1 MKLRFG
7 ESTDGQTI
15 IPAYVNL
22 FRSTGCWLMDDN
34 IESLNC
40 VDFLRDD
47 FHYSY
52 ALYVFSLDPVFGQ
65 TTTEHTCIFKNRE
78 LLDSKRSLQRKWTY
92 IDVDYDY
99 LEAYNKGLGPI
110 DKSYIRGEAK
120 ACESLEVYL
129 NEDSDKNNFVFY
141 QIYYGYSYTAML
153 DGSSYVTWEFGTV
166 LDCSTWKPFWFS
178 WEGNV
183 HSMGFGLEPGVDTYL
198 TYDLGRTFPIKIVQ
212 LATSQSYVTGQW
224 RWLTDEPPLFN
235 LPAPGGY
242 EILEISEDTAQYTP
256 IYTTAATD
264 PEGDT
269 VSVTSTGDN
278 INMFEIYS
286 GILYTMQALDYETE
300 NFYVVTFQADDGRNQ
315 EKTSMI
321 IKLTNVIDVAPVI
334 TIHSVSI
341 PEELPL
347 GTDIGKAFTF
357 TDDEEDD
364 SWTFSFTGTN
374 AEYLSVDSP
383 STVTMKEVIDIDT
396 TSVDFSG
403 LSIVVM
409 DSASNYDTKVLDITI
424 IDINDNAPTFT
435 SDYYTAAVDEG
446 TGSGQ
451 TAVTVGV
458 TDADI
463 SNAGLTTS
471 ILSQNGA
478 TSGFDFTISGNDINT
493 ASTMDYEA
501 LEGVNFQYVLVVSV
515 VDSPPVGDP
524 LTGTAV
530 VRITVNPANDNS
542 PTWAGT
548 GSYSATVQEDTAVT
562 TVITTL
568 QASDTDLGLD
578 GEITYTILSVTPSK
592 WTYIDVNYDYLEAYN
607 KGLGPIDKSYIRG
620 EAKACESLEVYLNED
635 SDKNNFVLYQIYYG
649 YSYTAMLD
657 GSSYVTWEF
666 GTVLDCS
673 TWKPFWFSWE
683 GNVHSMGFGLEPGV
697 DTYLT
702 YDLGRTFPI
711 NIVQL
716 ATSQSHVTGEWRWLT
731 DEPPLFNLP
740 APGGYDILEISE
752 DTAQYTPIY
761 TPAATDPEGD
771 TVTVTSTGDNINMF
785 EIYSGI
791 LYTMQA
797 LDYETENFYVVTFQA
812 DDGRNQENTS
822 LIIKLTNVIDVAP
835 VVTIHSI
842 SIPEELPLGTD
853 IGKAFTFTDDEDDDS
868 WTFSFTGTNAEYLN
882 VDSASTV
889 TMKEVIDIDTTSVDF
904 SGLNI
909 VVMDSASN
917 YDSKVLDITI
927 IDINDNAPTFTS
939 DYYTAEVYDGTGSGH
954 TAVTV
959 GVTDAD
965 ISNAGLTTSILSQN
979 GATFGFDFTISG
991 NDINTASTLD
1001 YEALEGVN
1009 FQYVLVVSVVDS
1021 PPVGDP
1027 LTGTAVVRIT
1037 VEPENE
1043 HVPSWL
1049 STPTPAAEISENNHF
1064 LTVVT
1069 QLEAIDSD
1077 LGSDGQIIYTI
1088 TSVYPSSGTG
1098 LFTVDSTGQ
1107 VKVGGALDADAGT
1120 GGVSSYAISIRAWDK
1135 GTSPKYVDGSVSVT
1149 VTGANDNAPHFDA
1162 SIIQASLSEGG
1173 TLNSVVTQITANDH
1187 DGDSVTLS
1195 IHSGGD
1201 GHFTM
1206 DGDSLKYTSAV
1217 DYETKDTHLL
1227 IIKATDG
1234 THDSYVSVEV
1244 SIVDV
1249 VDEPPVI
1256 SVVSSS
1262 TMAEEQ
1268 AVGSAVYGGYVVTD
1282 PDQGDTHSYAL
1293 SGTHASY
1300 IRIDSST
1307 GGLTVSQNVDLE
1319 SGLTQLDLSVTV
1331 TDTSGLTA
1339 TQAFSITVEDINDL
1353 PPVFS
1358 PSVYTVEIT
1367 ENTAGDTSLA
1377 DLTCSDGDTGNN
1389 ALFDVTVAS
1398 GDGGAGIFKM
1408 SGLQLLTDSTPTDYE
1423 AVGSS
1428 GYMYTLV
1435 ITAVDTP
1442 DQGEANT
1449 GTAIV
1454 KVTVK
1459 PENEFDPVWR
1469 TTVSEGA
1476 APGTAVTSFT
1486 ATDADLGDD
1495 GVISYSIASVTAA
1508 SGTSAPDKFSI
1519 ASSTGELMVAGELDV
1534 DTGTNGESSY
1544 TVVIRASDKGATA
1557 RTLDGS
1563 IVVTLTNVNDN
1574 APTFDQTD
1582 YTASVSEASAV
1593 GTAVIALNTEDFD
1606 GDAVTLSVASGRDDL
1621 FECVGNEVK
1630 VKAPLDYEADT
1641 YHTIIIRASD
1651 GVFETDVPVQVK
1663 VQDVSDEDPVIT
1675 MVATATMAE
1684 EQALGTGVY
1693 GGYLVTDPDAGDT
1706 QTYALS
1712 GADSGYLSIDSATG
1726 ELSVAQN
1733 VNREGS
1739 SGKTQLDLTLTVTDQ
1754 GGQQVTQAFSIT
1766 VQDINDLPPVFNPSE
1781 FTAEITENAAA
1792 DVSLLDLTCSDG
1804 DTGNNALFDVT
1815 VASGDGGAGIF
1826 KMNGLQL
1833 LTDSTPSDYEA
1844 LGSSGYMYTLVIT
1857 AVDKPDQGAP
1867 NTGTAIVRVTVK
1879 PENEFDP
1886 VWTGPASDGSGTFV
1900 GDTVSEGEAPGY
1912 VITTF
1917 QATDADLGVDGEV
1930 TYTIVSVTSASG
1942 TSASDKFSIASSTG
1956 ELMVAGELD
1965 VDTGTNGESSYTV
1978 VVRASDKGATA
1989 RTLDGSIVVTL
2000 TNVND
2005 NAPTFDQTDYTASV
2019 SEASAVGTAVIALN
2033 TEDFDG
2039 DAVTL
2044 SVASG
2049 RDDLFECV
2057 GNEVRIKSGLD
2068 YESNT
2073 FHVLIIRASDGVF
2086 EADVPVQVNVQDASD
2101 EVPIITMVAAAT
2113 MSEEQAIGTGVYG
2126 GYVVTDGD
2134 DGDALTYSLSGA
2146 DSAYLVI
2153 DSTSGELSIAQ
2164 NVDRESGMSSLSLTL
2179 IATDLAGL
2187 QATQDFTITVEDIND
2202 LPPTFNPSEYTTE
2215 ITENMAA
2222 DTSIL
2227 DLTLS
2232 DGDDGNNAVF
2242 TLSVVSGDGG
2252 AGIFKMSGQQLQ
2264 TAATAAD
2271 YEVLEAAGFV
2281 YTLVIT
2287 AVDTPDVGESN
2298 TGTAVVRVTV
2308 KPENEFDPV
2317 WTAPESGS
2325 GTFTG
2330 VTVEEDKEPGFVI
2343 TTFGATDDDIG
2354 LDGII
2359 AYSIVSVT
2367 GASGATPSDKFAID
2381 TTTGELRIATRLD
2394 GDTGTNGE
2402 LSYTV
2407 VVRASDSGTSPR
2419 SVDGTI
2425 DISVTNVNDNAP
2437 VFDQTD
2443 YQANVNEDS
2452 PVDTVVVSFTPVDHD
2467 GDAVTLSISS
2477 GRDDL
2482 FWCDGYDVK
2491 VKGTLDYESE
2501 TTFVLIMRATDG
2513 TFDTDVS
2520 LQVNVVDVV
2529 DERPAINMISN
2540 TSMAEEQT
2548 IGTGVYGGYVVTDAD
2563 AGDTHTY
2570 ALSGAD
2576 SAFISIDTSTG
2587 DLTVGQNVDRDGGKT
2602 ELQLTLTVTDQAGL
2616 QATQDFKITVED
2628 INDLPPTFSQSVF
2641 EVEVTENTAVD
2652 TSLLDLT
2659 CTDGDSGNN
2668 AVITIASIGGDD
2680 PPRMDTPDQGAAM
2693 TGTAIVKV
2701 KVKPENEF
2709 DPAWSSPAV
2718 DGSGNF
2724 DGVTIGEDTTSGT
2737 VVVSLTATDDDDG
2750 ADGDLS
2756 YSIVTVTAASGSS
2769 ADNMFSIDEQTGDV
2783 TVAGELD
2790 VDTATNGEDSY
2801 TLTFRAT
2808 DKGQTPRTVDAGI
2821 VVTLTNVNDNAP
2833 VFDQAAYEAIVD
2845 EDSAVDTVVITF
2857 NVQDHDG
2864 DVVTLSV
2871 VSGRDDLFSCDGY
2884 DVKVKAALDYETDKF
2899 YVLVVRASDGKFDTD
2914 VSLQVNISDVVDEN
2928 PVITVATTTSMAE
2941 EQAVGTPVKGGYVVT
2956 DADEHDVLTY
2966 ALTGNDLNICSY
2978 DPASGDSGFLSIN
2991 SSTGDLTVTQNVNR
3005 EGTSGKQ
3012 QLSLTLTVTDQA
3024 GLQATKDFTISVEDI
3039 NDLPPTFSPSMYEI
3053 EVTENT
3059 AADTSVLDLI
3069 CTDDDDGNNGLFD
3082 VTVADGDDTLTKF
3095 KVSGQQLQTDVNLLD
3110 YDSLEASG
3118 YMYTLVI
3125 TAVDTPDQG
3134 EANTGTAIV
3143 KVTVKPENEFDPV
3156 WTSPAIDGSGN
3167 FDSITINEDTEIGT
3181 AVATL
3186 VATDDDS
3193 GDDGDVTYSITDV
3206 TSQSGATANDLFSI
3220 NAQTGALMVAGALD
3234 VDSGTNGEGS
3244 YTVVVAASD
3253 NGQTPRSVAGTIVIS
3268 LSNVNDNAPI
3278 FDQSTYQ
3285 ADISEDSAVNTVVK
3299 TLNTIDHDGDAV
3311 TLSVVSGRSDLFT
3324 CDGNDVKVKAGLDFE
3339 EESVFVVIIN
3349 ATDGKFQ
3356 TEVTLQ
3362 IDLTDVIDE
3371 APVITMAT
3379 TSSVSEEQTIGT
3391 GVDGGYIVTDA
3402 DKQDALSYT
3411 LTGADSAYLSIDS
3424 ATGDLTVAQNINREG
3439 VNAKSALSLR
3449 LTVTDQAG
3457 LQATQDFTITVKDI
3471 NDHPPIFNPSV
3482 YEIQVTEN
3490 TAPDTSLLDFTSTDQ
3505 DDGNNAL
3512 FDVTVADG
3520 DDTLTKF
3527 KVSGQ
3532 QLQTDVNF
3540 VDYDR
3545 LEASGYMYTLVI
3557 TAVDTPDQGEA
3568 NTGTAIVKVTVKPEN
3583 EFDPVW
3589 TGPALDGSGTF
3600 TGLSVSEA
3608 ETPGHVLTTFV
3619 ATDDDSGDDGT
3630 LTYSIVSITAA
3641 SGATTS
3647 GLFAIGERSGE
3658 FTVAKMLDAD
3668 SETGGE
3674 GSYSVVV
3681 RATDGGTSPRSVEGT
3696 ITVSLD
3702 DANDNAPSFDLTEYK
3717 ADVEEDKAIG
3727 TVVLTMNTLD
3737 IDNNDVVSLSIVA
3750 GNGDLFEVDGNDVK
3764 VKSSLDFETEDSHV
3778 LIINAT
3784 DGKHDTSVS
3793 VQVTVLDAIDE
3804 PPVITLTSTG
3814 SMSEEETVGTGVVAG
3829 YVVSDPDA
3837 GDTLTYSLT
3846 GAASHYLSIDSAT
3859 GGLSVA
3865 ENVNRDGTSGRT
3877 ELNDLLLTVTDQAGL
3892 TATQAFTITVKD
3904 INDVPPVFDPDV
3916 MTTEVTENT
3925 AVGTALL
3932 DFNCKDDDIGNNA
3945 IFTLALSSG
3954 DDTDAK
3960 FTVSGTQL
3968 LTDSNTLDY
3977 ESTTL
3982 EASGYMYTLVITAVD
3997 TPDQGEANT
4006 GTAIVKVTVKPE
4018 NEFDPVWTGPASDGS
4033 GTFTGAS
4040 VSEDASL
4047 GHVITTFAASDDDF
4061 GEDGRVTFSI
4071 VSITGASGATAPGT
4085 FSIDASAGD
4094 LMVASELDTD
4104 SGTNGEASYAIVV
4117 KASDNGATPRF
4128 VEGTITV
4135 SLDNVNDNA
4144 PVFDKT
4150 EYQADLSEDAV
4161 ADTAVITLNSD
4172 DYDGDAVTLSI
4183 ISGRDDLFLCDGSDV
4198 KVKAALN
4205 YEDANHHVLVIK
4217 ASDGTFDAE
4226 VSLLINIVD
4235 VIDETPVITMVTTGT
4250 MAEGQTI
4257 GTGVIGG
4264 FKVTD
4269 ADEKDVL
4276 TFGLSG
4282 ADSGYLTIDPATGD
4296 LSVAQD
4302 IDREAGI
4309 VELSLTLT
4317 VTDQAGLQ
4325 ATEDFTITVED
4336 VNDSPPI
4343 CVPAVFSAEV
4353 TENSIEDLGL
4363 VTLTCTDSDEGN
4375 NALFSVSIGSG
4386 DDTASPKFKMS
4397 GLELLTSSNPLNYE
4411 LLKDEGY
4418 MYTLVITAVDTPD
4431 QGEANTGTAIVKVTV
4446 KPENE
4451 FDPVWSDPVPDVNG
4465 YLNDVTVDEDAAPG
4479 TAITTVTATDDDQ
4492 ADDGKI
4498 TYEITS
4504 ITLDDGSDAAG
4515 TFTIGAKTGDLI
4527 VKSELDA
4534 EGSISFYDIALR
4546 AVDGG
4551 STPLEATASIKVFVN
4566 NTNDLPPEFA
4576 EAKYQTEVLENVTVG
4591 SAIFT
4596 LEATDLDGDVIT
4608 YSVDAESSGVFEC
4621 DGDEIKLLKKLDFE
4635 INRYHSV
4642 IVSASDGKHTVY
4654 VSFIV
4659 NVVDVIDEPPSIT
4672 VADYSIAEE
4681 QVTGTVIGN
4690 VFSVTDLD
4698 VGDVFLYELSGANA
4712 DIFAINATT
4721 GMLSLEN
4728 RVDSDTGIHTLDQL
4742 TLTVTDSG
4750 AQVSSVELS
4759 FNVLDINDN
4768 PPIFSTASYT
4778 PTFQEAGANAL
4789 SLMEFTVTD
4798 ADIGVN
4804 AEYDLTVSAG
4814 DDTDPKFSITGTTLY
4829 VDSSNVN
4836 YEDMVDINFKYT
4848 LTVTAIDK
4856 PTEGQPLTGITIV
4869 TVTVT
4874 SKNEFTPEWE
4884 SPTFESGDV
4893 FPAITVPETL
4903 PVGSG
4908 IANYTATDADEGLAG
4923 RLDYQVQSITGSDGR
4938 EFSSEFTMITSDGV
4952 GTLVVSST
4960 LDADKL
4966 SGGVDHYIVV
4976 IGASDLGDDIR
4987 TITGT
4992 VTVSL
4997 TNEDDPEDTGV
5008 TATATEDN
5016 RTEKW
5021 ALRGALMVASAALM
5035 SLGVLFAMK
5044 IIKKPPKTS
5053 RDFFDDFGTLL
5064 DSPNYNPGTSP

>member
-1 MKLRFG
+1 M
-7 ESTDGQTI
+7 
-15 IPAYVNL
+15 V
-22 FRSTGCWLMDDN
+22 FRHIGPDRGNAVTSA
-34 IESLNC
+34 
-40 VDFLRDD
+40 R
-47 FHYSY
+47 
-52 ALYVFSLDPVFGQ
+52 
-65 TTTEHTCIFKNRE
+65 CI
-78 LLDSKRSLQRKWTY
+78 DQSLQWPVLSPDINQ
-92 IDVDYDY
+92 IDHFCD
-99 LEAYNKGLGPI
+99 E
-110 DKSYIRGEAK
+110 IRR
-120 ACESLEVYL
+120 
-129 NEDSDKNNFVFY
+129 
-141 QIYYGYSYTAML
+141 
-153 DGSSYVTWEFGTV
+153 
-166 LDCSTWKPFWFS
+166 WF
-178 WEGNV
+178 NDV
-183 HSMGFGLEPGVDTYL
+183 RP
-198 TYDLGRTFPIKIVQ
+198 RP
-212 LATSQSYVTGQW
+212 
-224 RWLTDEPPLFN
+224 
-235 LPAPGGY
+235 
-242 EILEISEDTAQYTP
+242 
-256 IYTTAATD
+256 TTAD
-264 PEGDT
+264 EL
-269 VSVTSTGDN
+269 S
-278 INMFEIYS
+278 
-286 GILYTMQALDYETE
+286 QAYHGVLA
-300 NFYVVTFQADDGRNQ
+300 FIQSIADDGRNH
-315 EKTSMI
+315 EKTSM
-321 IKLTNVIDVAPVI
+321 
-334 TIHSVSI
+334 
-341 PEELPL
+341 
-347 GTDIGKAFTF
+347 
-357 TDDEEDD
+357 
-364 SWTFSFTGTN
+364 
-374 AEYLSVDSP
+374 
-383 STVTMKEVIDIDT
+383 
-396 TSVDFSG
+396 
-403 LSIVVM
+403 
-409 DSASNYDTKVLDITI
+409 
-424 IDINDNAPTFT
+424 
-435 SDYYTAAVDEG
+435 
-446 TGSGQ
+446 
-451 TAVTVGV
+451 
-458 TDADI
+458 
-463 SNAGLTTS
+463 
-471 ILSQNGA
+471 
-478 TSGFDFTISGNDINT
+478 
-493 ASTMDYEA
+493 
-501 LEGVNFQYVLVVSV
+501 
-515 VDSPPVGDP
+515 
-524 LTGTAV
+524 
-530 VRITVNPANDNS
+530 
-542 PTWAGT
+542 
-548 GSYSATVQEDTAVT
+548 
-562 TVITTL
+562 
-568 QASDTDLGLD
+568 
-578 GEITYTILSVTPSK
+578 
-592 WTYIDVNYDYLEAYN
+592 
-607 KGLGPIDKSYIRG
+607 
-620 EAKACESLEVYLNED
+620 
-635 SDKNNFVLYQIYYG
+635 
-649 YSYTAMLD
+649 
-657 GSSYVTWEF
+657 
-666 GTVLDCS
+666 
-673 TWKPFWFSWE
+673 
-683 GNVHSMGFGLEPGV
+683 
-697 DTYLT
+697 
-702 YDLGRTFPI
+702 
-711 NIVQL
+711 
-716 ATSQSHVTGEWRWLT
+716 
-731 DEPPLFNLP
+731 
-740 APGGYDILEISE
+740 
-752 DTAQYTPIY
+752 
-761 TPAATDPEGD
+761 
-771 TVTVTSTGDNINMF
+771 
-785 EIYSGI
+785 
-791 LYTMQA
+791 
-797 LDYETENFYVVTFQA
+797 
-812 DDGRNQENTS
+812 
-822 LIIKLTNVIDVAP
+822 IIKLTNVIDVAP

-842 SIPEELPLGTD
+842 SIPEELPVGTD
-853 IGKAFTFTDDEDDDS
+853 IGKAFTFTDDEEDDSWTFSFTVQMMRRMTHGPSPLRVSTDDEEDDS
-868 WTFSFTGTNAEYLN
+868 WTFSFTGTNGEYLN

-909 VVMDSASN
+909 VVTDSASN
-917 YDSKVLDITI
+917 YDSKALAISI

-939 DYYTAEVYDGTGSGH
+939 DYYSAEVYDGTGPGH

-965 ISNAGLTTSILSQN
+965 ITNAGLTTSILSQN
-979 GATFGFDFTISG
+979 GAISGFDFTISG
-991 NDINTASTLD
+991 NDINTASTMD
-1001 YEALEGVN
+1001 YEALESVN
-1009 FQYVLVVSVVDS
+1009 FQYVLVVSVIDN
-1021 PPVGDP
+1021 PPVGDT

-1037 VEPENE
+1037 VVPKNE
-1043 HVPSWL
+1043 HAPTWL
-1049 STPTPAAEISENNHF
+1049 STPTPSAEISEDSHF

-1077 LGSDGQIIYTI
+1077 LGSDGQITYKIV
-1088 TSVYPSSGTG
+1088 SVYPSSGTG

-1120 GGVSSYAISIRAWDK
+1120 GGVSSYTIGVRAWDK

-1162 SIIQASLSEGG
+1162 SIIQATLSEGEA
-1173 TLNSVVTQITANDH
+1173 LNSVVTQIAVNDH
-1187 DGDSVTLS
+1187 DGDSVALS

-1234 THDSYVSVEV
+1234 THDSYISVEV
-1244 SIVDV
+1244 SIEDV

-1256 SVVSSS
+1256 STVSSS

-1282 PDQGDTHSYAL
+1282 PDKGDTHSYAL

-1300 IRIDSST
+1300 ISIHPNT
-1307 GGLTVSQNVDLE
+1307 GGLTVSQDVDLE

-1331 TDTSGLTA
+1331 TDSSGLTA

-1353 PPVFS
+1353 PPTFN
-1358 PSVYTVEIT
+1358 PSLYTVEIT
-1367 ENTAGDTSLA
+1367 ENTAGDTLMA

-1408 SGLQLLTDSTPTDYE
+1408 SGLQLLTDSTPADYE
-1423 AVGSS
+1423 ALQAS

-1459 PENEFDPVWR
+1459 PENEFDPVWSNPVLDGSGNFAGA
-1469 TTVSEGA
+1469 TVSEGD
-1476 APGTAVTSFT
+1476 APGTVVTSFT

-1495 GVISYSIASVTAA
+1495 GDITYAIASVTAA
-1508 SGTSAPDKFSI
+1508 SGASAPDKFSI

-1534 DTGTNGESSY
+1534 DTGTNGESGF
-1544 TVVIRASDKGATA
+1544 TVVVRASDKGATP
-1557 RTLDGS
+1557 RTVDGS
-1563 IVVTLTNVNDN
+1563 IVLALTNVNDN
-1574 APTFDQTD
+1574 APKFDQTD
-1582 YTASVSEASAV
+1582 YTANVSEASGV
-1593 GTAVIALNTEDFD
+1593 GTAVIALNTEDYD

-1630 VKAPLDYEADT
+1630 VKAPLDYET
-1641 YHTIIIRASD
+1641 ETFHTVIIRASD
-1651 GVFETDVPVQVK
+1651 GIFETDVPVQIN

-1675 MVATATMAE
+1675 MVASATMAE

-1706 QTYALS
+1706 HTYALS

-1754 GGQQVTQAFSIT
+1754 GGQQATQDFSIT
-1766 VQDINDLPPVFNPSE
+1766 VEDINDLSPVFNPSE
-1781 FTAEITENAAA
+1781 FTAQITENSAA
-1792 DVSLLDLTCSDG
+1792 DVSLVDLSCSDG
-1804 DTGNNALFDVT
+1804 DLGTNAQYDVT

-1826 KMNGLQL
+1826 KMSGLQL
-1833 LTDSTPSDYEA
+1833 LTDSTPADYEA

-1857 AVDKPDQGAP
+1857 AVDKPANGAP
-1867 NTGTAIVRVTVK
+1867 NTGTAVVRVTVT

-1900 GDTVSEGEAPGY
+1900 GATVSEGEAPGY

-1917 QATDADLGVDGEV
+1917 QATDADLGEDGDI
-1930 TYTIVSVTSASG
+1930 TYGIVSITSASG
-1942 TSASDKFSIASSTG
+1942 ASAPDKFSIASSTG

-1978 VVRASDKGATA
+1978 VVRASDKGATP
-1989 RTLDGSIVVTL
+1989 RTVDGSIVLAL

-2005 NAPTFDQTDYTASV
+2005 NAPTFDQTDYTANV
-2019 SEASAVGTAVIALN
+2019 SEASGVGTAVIALN
-2033 TEDFDG
+2033 TEDYDG

-2101 EVPIITMVAAAT
+2101 EVPVITMIAAAT
-2113 MSEEQAIGTGVYG
+2113 MSEEQALGTGVYG

-2134 DGDALTYSLSGA
+2134 DGDSLTYSLSGA
-2146 DSAYLVI
+2146 DNAYLSI
-2153 DSTSGELSIAQ
+2153 DSTTGELFVAQ
-2164 NVDRESGMSSLSLTL
+2164 NVDRESGLSPLSLTL

-2202 LPPTFNPSEYTTE
+2202 LPPTFNPSEYTAE

-2222 DTSIL
+2222 DTSVL
-2227 DLTLS
+2227 DLSLS
-2232 DGDDGNNAVF
+2232 DGDDGNNAMF

-2252 AGIFKMSGQQLQ
+2252 AGIFKMTGQQLQ

-2287 AVDTPDVGESN
+2287 AVDTPDAGESH

-2330 VTVEEDKEPGFVI
+2330 VTVGEDKEPGYVI

-2367 GASGATPSDKFAID
+2367 GASGATTSDKFTID
-2381 TTTGELRIATRLD
+2381 TATGELRIATRLD

-2402 LSYTV
+2402 TSYSV
-2407 VVRASDSGTSPR
+2407 VIRASDSGTSPR

-2425 DISVTNVNDNAP
+2425 DVSVTNVNDNAP

-2467 GDAVTLSISS
+2467 GDAVTLSIAS

-2482 FWCDGYDVK
+2482 FWCDGNDVK
-2491 VKGTLDYESE
+2491 VKGALDYETE
-2501 TTFVLIMRATDG
+2501 GTFVLIMRASDG
-2513 TFDTDVS
+2513 TFETDVS
-2520 LQVNVVDVV
+2520 LQVDVVDVV
-2529 DERPAINMISN
+2529 DEPPAINKISN
-2540 TSMAEEQT
+2540 SSMAEEQA

-2563 AGDTHTY
+2563 AGDTHSYT
-2570 ALSGAD
+2570 LSGAD
-2576 SAFISIDTSTG
+2576 SAYISIDPSTG
-2587 DLTVGQNVDRDGGKT
+2587 NLTVGQNVDRDSGKT
-2602 ELQLTLTVTDQAGL
+2602 ELELTLTVTDQAGL
-2616 QATQDFKITVED
+2616 QATQDFTITVED
-2628 INDLPPTFSQSVF
+2628 INDLPPTFSQSVYD
-2641 EVEVTENTAVD
+2641 VEVIENTVVG

-2668 AVITIASIGGDD
+2668 AVFTIASIGGDD
-2680 PPRMDTPDQGAAM
+2680 TVTKFKMDGFQLQTDVSGSDYESRKLYTLTIMAVDTPDQGAAM

-2709 DPAWSSPAV
+2709 DPVWSSPAI

-2724 DGVTIGEDTTSGT
+2724 VGVTIGEDTASGT

-2769 ADNMFSIDEQTGDV
+2769 TDNMFSIDEQTGEV
-2783 TVAGELD
+2783 TVSGELD
-2790 VDTATNGEDSY
+2790 VDTATNGEGSY

-2808 DKGQTPRTVDAGI
+2808 DKGQAPRTVDAGI

-2833 VFDQAAYEAIVD
+2833 VFDQAAYEAVVN

-2857 NVQDHDG
+2857 NVHDHDG
-2864 DVVTLSV
+2864 DAVTLSV
-2871 VSGRDDLFSCDGY
+2871 LSGRDDLFRCDGY

-2914 VSLQVNISDVVDEN
+2914 VSLQVNISDVVDET
-2928 PVITVATTTSMAE
+2928 PVITIATTSSMAE
-2941 EQAVGTPVKGGYVVT
+2941 EQTVGTPVEGGYVVT
-2956 DADEHDVLTY
+2956 DADEHDVHTY
-2966 ALTGNDLNICSY
+2966 ALTG
-2978 DPASGDSGFLSIN
+2978 GDSGFLSIN
-2991 SSTGDLTVTQNVNR
+2991 SSTGDLTVTQNINR

-3039 NDLPPTFSPSMYEI
+3039 NDLPPTFSPSVYEI

-3059 AADTSVLDLI
+3059 AADTSLLDLT
-3069 CTDDDDGNNGLFD
+3069 CTDQDGGNNALFD
-3082 VTVADGDDTLTKF
+3082 VTVGDGDDTLTKF
-3095 KVSGQQLQTDVNLLD
+3095 KVSGQQLQTDANLLD
-3110 YDSLEASG
+3110 YDSLQASG

-3167 FDSITINEDTEIGT
+3167 FDSITINEDTEVGT
-3181 AVATL
+3181 VVATL
-3186 VATDDDS
+3186 MAEDDDR
-3193 GDDGDVTYSITDV
+3193 GDDGDVSYSITGV
-3206 TSQSGATANDLFSI
+3206 TAESGASANDLFSI
-3220 NAQTGALMVAGALD
+3220 NAETGALMVAGALD
-3234 VDSGTNGEGS
+3234 VDAGTNGEGS
-3244 YTVVVAASD
+3244 YTVVAAASD

-3278 FDQSTYQ
+3278 FDQSTYT
-3285 ADISEDSAVNTVVK
+3285 AVVSEDSAVDTVVK

-3311 TLSVVSGRSDLFT
+3311 TLSVVTGRSDLFT

-3339 EESVFVVIIN
+3339 EESVFVLIIN
-3349 ATDGKFQ
+3349 AADGKFQ

-3362 IDLTDVIDE
+3362 IDLVDVIDE

-3402 DKQDALSYT
+3402 DKQDVLSYA
-3411 LTGADSAYLSIDS
+3411 LTGTDSAYLSIDS
-3424 ATGDLTVAQNINREG
+3424 ATGELTVAQNINREG
-3439 VNAKSALSLR
+3439 VNAKSALSLT

-3457 LQATQDFTITVKDI
+3457 LEATQDFSITVEDI
-3471 NDHPPIFNPSV
+3471 NDLPPIFNPSV
-3482 YEIQVTEN
+3482 YEIEVTEN
-3490 TAPDTSLLDFTSTDQ
+3490 TAADTSLLDFTSTDQ

-3512 FDVTVADG
+3512 FDVTVGEG
-3520 DDTLTKF
+3520 DDTLPKF

-3532 QLQTDVNF
+3532 QLKTDANLL
-3540 VDYDR
+3540 DYD
-3545 LEASGYMYTLVI
+3545 S
-3557 TAVDTPDQGEA
+3557 
-3568 NTGTAIVKVTVKPEN
+3568 
-3583 EFDPVW
+3583 
-3589 TGPALDGSGTF
+3589 
-3600 TGLSVSEA
+3600 
-3608 ETPGHVLTTFV
+3608 
-3619 ATDDDSGDDGT
+3619 
-3630 LTYSIVSITAA
+3630 
-3641 SGATTS
+3641 
-3647 GLFAIGERSGE
+3647 
-3658 FTVAKMLDAD
+3658 
-3668 SETGGE
+3668 
-3674 GSYSVVV
+3674 
-3681 RATDGGTSPRSVEGT
+3681 
-3696 ITVSLD
+3696 
-3702 DANDNAPSFDLTEYK
+3702 
-3717 ADVEEDKAIG
+3717 
-3727 TVVLTMNTLD
+3727 
-3737 IDNNDVVSLSIVA
+3737 
-3750 GNGDLFEVDGNDVK
+3750 
-3764 VKSSLDFETEDSHV
+3764 
-3778 LIINAT
+3778 
-3784 DGKHDTSVS
+3784 
-3793 VQVTVLDAIDE
+3793 
-3804 PPVITLTSTG
+3804 
-3814 SMSEEETVGTGVVAG
+3814 
-3829 YVVSDPDA
+3829 
-3837 GDTLTYSLT
+3837 
-3846 GAASHYLSIDSAT
+3846 
-3859 GGLSVA
+3859 
-3865 ENVNRDGTSGRT
+3865 
-3877 ELNDLLLTVTDQAGL
+3877 
-3892 TATQAFTITVKD
+3892 
-3904 INDVPPVFDPDV
+3904 
-3916 MTTEVTENT
+3916 
-3925 AVGTALL
+3925 
-3932 DFNCKDDDIGNNA
+3932 
-3945 IFTLALSSG
+3945 
-3954 DDTDAK
+3954 
-3960 FTVSGTQL
+3960 
-3968 LTDSNTLDY
+3968 
-3977 ESTTL
+3977 L

-4033 GTFTGAS
+4033 GTFVGLTVSEAETPGHVMTTFVATDDDSGDDGTLTYSIASITAASGATVSGLFAIGERAGEFTVAKMLDADPETGGEASYSVVVRATDDGTSPRSVEGTITVSLEDANDNAPSFDLTEYKADVEEDKAIGAVVVTMNTLDIDDSDVVSLSIVAGNGDLFEVDGNDVKVKSTLDFETEESHVLIINATDGKHDTSVSLQVTVLDAIDERPVIKLTSTSSMSEEETVGSGVVAGYVVTDADAGDTVTYSLTGADSHYLSIDSATGDLS
-4040 VSEDASL
+4040 VAENVNRDGTNGRTELTDLSLTVTDQAGLQATKSFTITVKDINDVTPVFDPDVMTTEVTENTAMGTVLLDFNCKDDDSGNNGLFTIALSSGDDTDAKFSVSGTQLLTDSNMLDYESTTLEASGYMYTLVITAVDTPDQGEANTGTAIVKVKVKPENEFDPVWTGPASDGSGTFTGLSISEDASL
-4047 GHVITTFAASDDDF
+4047 GHVITTFGASDDDL

-4071 VSITGASGATAPGT
+4071 VSITGASGTTAPGS
-4085 FSIDASAGD
+4085 FSIDASTGD

-4104 SGTNGEASYAIVV
+4104 SGTNGEASYTIVV
-4117 KASDNGATPRF
+4117 KASDNGATPRS
-4128 VEGTITV
+4128 VEGTIAV

-4144 PVFDKT
+4144 PVFDET
-4150 EYQADLSEDAV
+4150 EYRANVSEDAV
-4161 ADTAVITLNSD
+4161 VDTPVITLNAD
-4172 DYDGDAVTLSI
+4172 EYDGDAVTLSI
-4183 ISGRDDLFLCDGSDV
+4183 VSGRDDLFLCDGSDV
-4198 KVKAALN
+4198 KVKAAVD
-4205 YEDANHHVLVIK
+4205 YEDASQHVLVIK

-4264 FKVTD
+4264 YQVTD
-4269 ADEKDVL
+4269 ADDKDVI
-4276 TFGLSG
+4276 TFALSG
-4282 ADSGYLTIDPATGD
+4282 ADSGYLAIDSATGE

-4302 IDREAGI
+4302 IDREAGT
-4309 VELSLTLT
+4309 VALSLTLT

-4325 ATEDFTITVED
+4325 ATQDFTITVED

-4343 CVPAVFSAEV
+4343 CAPAVFSAEV
-4353 TENSIEDLGL
+4353 AENSIEDLGL

-4375 NALFSVSIGSG
+4375 NGLFTVSIGSG
-4386 DDTASPKFKMS
+4386 DDAASPKFKMS
-4397 GLELLTSSNPLNYE
+4397 GLELSTNSNPLDYE

-4451 FDPVWSDPVPDVNG
+4451 FDPVWSDPVPDTSG
-4465 YLNDVTVDEDAAPG
+4465 YFSNVTVDEDAAPG
-4479 TAITTVTATDDDQ
+4479 TAITTLTATDDDQ
-4492 ADDGKI
+4492 ADDGEI

-4504 ITLDDGSDAAG
+4504 ITLDDGTDAAG
-4515 TFTIGAKTGDLI
+4515 TFTIGTRTGDLI

-4534 EGSISFYDIALR
+4534 EGSINFYDIALR

-4551 STPLEATASIKVFVN
+4551 STPREVTASIKVFVN
-4566 NTNDLPPEFA
+4566 NANDLPPEFS

-4591 SAIFT
+4591 SVIFT
-4596 LEATDLDGDVIT
+4596 LEATDPDGDVVT
-4608 YSVDAESSGVFEC
+4608 YSVDVESSDVFEC

-4635 INRYHSV
+4635 TNRYHSV
-4642 IVSASDGKHTVY
+4642 IVSASDGKHAVH

-4659 NVVDVIDEPPSIT
+4659 NVVDVIDEPPSII

-4681 QVTGTVIGN
+4681 QVTGTVIGD
-4690 VFSVTDLD
+4690 VFTVTDLD

-4712 DIFAINATT
+4712 DMFSINETT
-4721 GMLSLEN
+4721 GALSLEN
-4728 RVDSDTGIHTLDQL
+4728 RIDSDTGIHTLDQL

-4750 AQVSSVELS
+4750 AQASSVALS

-4768 PPIFSTASYT
+4768 SPIFSTTSYT
-4778 PTFQEAGANAL
+4778 ATFQEAGANAL
-4789 SLMEFTVTD
+4789 SLMEFTVSD
-4798 ADIGVN
+4798 ADVGVN
-4804 AEYDLTVSAG
+4804 ADYDLTVTAG

-4836 YEDMVDINFKYT
+4836 YEDMVDVDFKYT
-4848 LTVTAIDK
+4848 LTVTAVDK
-4856 PTEGQPLTGITIV
+4856 PEEGHPLTGITMV
-4869 TVTVT
+4869 TVIVT

-4884 SPTFESGDV
+4884 NPAFESGEV
-4893 FPAITVPETL
+4893 FSAITVPETL
-4903 PVGSG
+4903 SVGSHV
-4908 IANYTATDADEGLAG
+4908 ANYTARDADEGDDG
-4923 RLDYQVQSITGSDGR
+4923 RLDYRVLSISGSNGR

-4966 SGGVDHYIVV
+4966 TGGVDHYIVV
-4976 IGASDLGDDIR
+4976 IGASDIGDDVR

-4992 VTVSL
+4992 VTISL
-4997 TNEDDPEDTGV
+4997 TNEDDPVDTSV
-5008 TATATEDN
+5008 TGTAVEDN

-5021 ALRGALMVASAALM
+5021 ALRGALMVASAAMMALII
-5035 SLGVLFAMK
+5035 LFAMK
-5044 IIKKPPKTS
+5044 IIKKLMR
-5053 RDFFDDFGTLL
+5053 RDV
-5064 DSPNYNPGTSP
+5064 SPLPNLFERPQTVDEVFHMNNEKLK